1 MTAQPLEA
9 WRFGMF
15 FLIIFMT
22 ALVAQSIG
30 LAVGAALSLQW
41 GAILGPLF
49 ICPFLQFSGFFLQE
63 RDAPSFWRWTFNISF
78 LKYSFDG
85 GMLAIFGYNRERLD
99 CNDIYCQF
107 VHPKYILKVMD
118 MEHANY
124 QLAFFFLLGLLVML
138 RILAF
143 YIMSFRLRLFR
154 WKYMRLF
161 GTFRSQFILMYIV
174 YITCFNYVRQVFEYI
189 LWFLLA
195 FNWDNHV
202 PKNWTAFSVRKSW
215 YTLCK
220 CSN

>member
-1 MTAQPLEA
+1 MSREHFNRWYSLRAYYVAITLADLPIQIICSLLFIVPSYMMTAQPLEA

-99 CNDIYCQF
+99 CSDIYCQF

-154 WKYMRLF
+154 
-161 GTFRSQFILMYIV
+161 
-174 YITCFNYVRQVFEYI
+174 
-189 LWFLLA
+189 
-195 FNWDNHV
+195 
-202 PKNWTAFSVRKSW
+202 
-215 YTLCK
+215 
-220 CSN
+220 